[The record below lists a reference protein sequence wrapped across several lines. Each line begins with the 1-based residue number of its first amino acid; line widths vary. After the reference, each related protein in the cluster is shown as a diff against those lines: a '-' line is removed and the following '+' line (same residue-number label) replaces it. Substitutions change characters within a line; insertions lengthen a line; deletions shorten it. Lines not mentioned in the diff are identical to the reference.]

1 MRLGMERC
9 DGSSVRGR
17 DRILRLQITKQLSVM
32 GELLGDGK
40 AAWPSPQFRRVRS
53 ESPRNRTG
61 PFLPSSAMLME
72 MVSL

>member
-1 MRLGMERC
+1 MGLLYEAVTA
-9 DGSSVRGR
+9 SSGFRSEVE
-17 DRILRLQITKQLSVM
+17 LSVM

-40 AAWPSPQFRRVRS
+40 AAWPSQQFRRVRS